1 MHAIGRFRYGS
12 LPVILAM
19 SVGPILG
26 NTLTADDL
34 AAQEE
39 VRRGIRLVL
48 DQMEEAY
55 WTGDTKL
62 MLGILA
68 EDAVLLP
75 PDQEP
80 IIGREA
86 LNERYTRLFAERRV
100 KMSMGIDELRIADD
114 WAVIVGSTKNPGD
127 DEAATKFLMVFDRAT
142 DGSWKLSRLIWNDN
156 PDD

>member
-1 MHAIGRFRYGS
+1 MQAIKGPGFTTLS
-12 LPVILAM
+12 AIL
-19 SVGPILG
+19 SILIWSSLG
-26 NTLTADDL
+26 NALSADTL
-34 AAQEE
+34 AAQEQ
-39 VRRGIRLVL
+39 VRAGIRSAL

-86 LNERYTRLFAERRV
+86 LQERYTRLFAERRV
-100 KMSMGIDELRIADD
+100 KMSMGIDELRVADN
-114 WAVIVGSTKNPGD
+114 WAVIVGSTNNPGD